1 MPTFAVTSHRKG
13 PTMRPPN
20 WFLLVIAACAVVLT
34 VATVYHLRY
43 RTMSDW
49 GVYDSW
55 RSRTCLPD
63 TCVTIGAGRPVFDTT
78 PGPFDDLIPG
88 NPAWKKAKAD
98 SARKAKTKKSTP
110 P

>member
-1 MPTFAVTSHRKG
+1 
-13 PTMRPPN
+13 MRPPN

-43 RTMSDW
+43 RTVSDW

-55 RSRTCLPD
+55 RSRTCIPD
-63 TCVTIGAGRPVFDTT
+63 TCLRIGPQGPVMDTT
-78 PGPFDDLIPG
+78 DNPFLDLIPRQRPSG
-88 NPAWKKAKAD
+88 SLYHQYLREKAD
-98 SARKAKTKKSTP
+98 SVKKAKTKKSTP

>member
-1 MPTFAVTSHRKG
+1 
-13 PTMRPPN
+13 MRPPN

-43 RTMSDW
+43 RTVSDW

-55 RSRTCLPD
+55 RRRTCIPD
-63 TCVTIGAGRPVFDTT
+63 TCLRIGARSPIADTAAKPVA
-78 PGPFDDLIPG
+78 DLSYEQYLLEQL
-88 NPAWKKAKAD
+88 D
-98 SARKAKTKKSTP
+98 SVKKAKTKKSTP